1 VSPHRTLARVLL
13 ALLVGGC
20 SHALFEASAG
30 QLKSDAEDFE
40 KSLRFQDYGG
50 AAQLVA
56 PSRKQ
61 AFLAARRKEGN
72 DLTVTDM
79 EVIDVQ
85 IAADAKHAIVMSRMR
100 WVKLPSVS
108 EVTAE
113 VHEVWE
119 AVGPAWQLTALAG
132 GPFPELEPAH

>member
-1 VSPHRTLARVLL
+1 VSPSRTLSAAVVLL
-13 ALLVGGC
+13 LGLAC
-20 SHALFEASAG
+20 SHSVFEASAG
-30 QLKSDAEDFE
+30 QLKSDAGDFE

-56 PSRKQ
+56 PARRQ
-61 AFLAARRKEGN
+61 AFLAARRKEAN
-72 DLTVTDM
+72 DLTITDM

-85 IAADAKHAIVMSRMR
+85 MSLDGKQAAVLARMR

-113 VHEVWE
+113 VREHWV
-119 AVGPAWQLTALAG
+119 ASGTAWQLLSLEG
-132 GPFPELEPAH
+132 GPFPELAP